1 MASDITSTTQW
12 KALENH
18 HNSLREVTLRELF
31 DADPSRASTLTFNA
45 AGLHVDLSKNRVND
59 ETLALLIDLA
69 NAAGLKEKTDAMF
82 TGAHLNNTEDR
93 AVLHTALRLPPALFP
108 TLTQQTW

>member
-18 HNSLREVTLRELF
+18 NNSLREVTLRELF
-31 DADPSRASTLTFNA
+31 DADPSRASTLTCNA
-45 AGLHVDLSKNRVND
+45 AGLHVDLSQNRVND

-69 NAAGLKEKTDAMF
+69 NAAGLKEKTEAMF

-93 AVLHTALRLPPALFP
+93 AVLHTPRCGYPWRK
-108 TLTQQTW
+108 T

>member
-45 AGLHVDLSKNRVND
+45 AGLHVDLSKNRMND

-69 NAAGLKEKTDAMF
+69 NAAGLKRKPCSPAPTSTTPRIVPYYTPRCGYPWRKT
-82 TGAHLNNTEDR
+82 
-93 AVLHTALRLPPALFP
+93 
-108 TLTQQTW
+108 

>member
-31 DADPSRASTLTFNA
+31 DADPSRASTLTF
-45 AGLHVDLSKNRVND
+45 D
-59 ETLALLIDLA
+59 
-69 NAAGLKEKTDAMF
+69 
-82 TGAHLNNTEDR
+82 
-93 AVLHTALRLPPALFP
+93 
-108 TLTQQTW
+108 

>member
-69 NAAGLKEKTDAMF
+69 NAAGLKNGSHVHRRPPQQHRGSCRT
-82 TGAHLNNTEDR
+82 THR
-93 AVLHTALRLPPALFP
+93 AAATRGGRPSSGQPRRRC
-108 TLTQQTW
+108 